1 MNNVILKQ
9 LLTEYEQTRLQN
21 IRDLDLRKKEIYSKN
36 PRLEEI
42 EKELNLTSISIAK
55 SALLKNSNS
64 ENLQEK
70 IDKLKIE
77 RKELLKQMGKDLS
90 CLNVQYKCSV
100 CEDTGYVFHNSQTEM
115 CKCLKQKLFDLE
127 FNKANMGNLSKD
139 TFENFNI
146 NLFSNKVD
154 PNKYGSNI
162 SPRENIKDIHSA
174 CLNFVENFDNPDG
187 KNLLFS
193 GSTGLGKTYLS
204 NAIVSKLI
212 EKGYTVLYQ
221 TAPVMLDTLIAKMF
235 KNDSSFSENLLNVDL
250 LVIDDLG
257 TENVTDARRSELFN
271 IINTRILNGSK
282 KKIKTLI
289 STNKELKDLVEY
301 YDQRIVSRLIG
312 NFDVYRFF
320 GEDLRFTAVREAYEE
335 TGIKLDPNEIELIDT
350 LSGES
355 RKNSYPNGDIVYNN
369 TSLYLADITFSPPM

>member
-9 LLTEYEQTRLQN
+9 LLTKYEQTRLQN
-21 IRDLDLRKKEIYSKN
+21 IKDLDARKKEIYSKN

-42 EKELNLTSISIAK
+42 EKELNLASISIAK
-55 SALLKNSNS
+55 SALLKTEIS

-70 IDKLKIE
+70 IEKLKIE
-77 RKELLKQMGKDLS
+77 REELLKQMGKDLS
-90 CLNVQYKCSV
+90 CLNVQYKCNICKDS
-100 CEDTGYVFHNSQTEM
+100 GYVFHNSQTAM
-115 CKCLKQKLFDLE
+115 CKCLKQKLFDAE
-127 FNKANMGNLSKD
+127 YNKANMGNLSKD

-154 PNKYGSNI
+154 SNKYGSNI
-162 SPRENIKDIHSA
+162 SPKENMKDIMSA
-174 CLNFVENFDNPDG
+174 CLNFVENFDNPDR

-221 TAPVMLDTLIAKMF
+221 TAPVMLDTLISKMF

-257 TENVTDARRSELFN
+257 TETMNSMKFTELYK
-271 IINTRILNGSK
+271 IINTRLLNQNG
-282 KKIKTLI
+282 KITKTII
-289 STNKELKDLVEY
+289 STNLDLQGLY
-301 YDQRIVSRLIG
+301 NTYDERLVSRFIG
-312 NFDVYRFF
+312 HYDIYRFF
-320 GEDLRFTAVREAYEE
+320 GDDIRFK
-335 TGIKLDPNEIELIDT
+335 I
-350 LSGES
+350 
-355 RKNSYPNGDIVYNN
+355 
-369 TSLYLADITFSPPM
+369 